1 MNKNMKGRGNLRRP
15 LPIRLLAVIMA
26 VVMVFSVIIVTNRS
40 DKVKA
45 DSESSVNAFSNLV
58 INKTENCTLNVPAKG
73 VKVLLNM
80 SGVGDTEEAVTDIK
94 LFLSDDPAAGDDVK
108 YVAVAGGETAPASG
122 YTEVPIKGILKKS
135 VKWYV
140 GTTEA
145 PVVASGDLA
154 GNYYIESQATDVTA
168 TLIEKAAYVFT
179 KADDSA
185 LEELALSK
193 ITAKKPNPADVSKYS
208 TTVSSY
214 NAADVTLTCNEAELT
229 FSDAD
234 QGESSGIDAAVITY
248 DVSKDGTAVKSGAGY
263 SDVMDYINSVKT
275 ADATGDG
282 TYKIDKKVQIQDVS
296 GNMVDVVTKTASV
309 KRNAYVLKTFSVESV
324 SKTYPTDK
332 ELNYPASGYANPA
345 NNIVINYTADDTPS
359 TITVTPNNVAGKS
372 VTIEKN
378 TSGKITIP
386 GDSDANNGKT
396 VQYTIVFTQKESD
409 SDPEAVD
416 EVKVNINYGDGT
428 PSINIANTDAYVTEK
443 NLDVNATATVDANSG
458 AELSK
463 INVYKLDSSGQS
475 PLPGPKASEAVSGKS
490 YNYTY
495 KATLNLGYNFFVMT
509 AESNYGKTS
518 PRSNEYKVFY
528 DDKAPEV
535 TKIEAKQADHAGYG
549 GKADKKDNSFSVSK
563 KVTSRAD
570 LVLTLDVSDK
580 QSDDSEGSGIDT
592 VTVNGKKAQYSS
604 GKATFTVPK
613 NDNNDGKEI
622 TYPVVVTDK
631 AGRSSDYTV
640 SFRFFKE
647 DAVITVVETPFNHT
661 PDDFDIWD
669 DPANPSAYLDVTIES
684 EVVLE
689 NIMIND
695 GVGAVDFISK
705 AKTSGPDAQGIYTY
719 KCRYNFDLTKSKTGY
734 TISLS
739 TTNRN
744 KVVTPKI
751 LVDIR
756 NIDVTRPDKAIVVGT
771 TTWAPKVVLNVSTKD
786 VDPSS
791 GIKEV
796 RANGTTKS
804 SYIPINDK
812 FTATVVKS
820 RDSSGTPVRFV
831 IVDNAGNESE
841 LYSGIYYVDP
851 DDPTVSLSVDGVS
864 AKKVNKYLERNPVI
878 KYTAKD
884 DISGLA
890 DSNGKILKINGK
902 EYDFDKNNG
911 KKLSQIVGKVSETT
925 SYTIEVIA
933 KDKAGNTASTK
944 CSFKVD
950 GSKPV
955 LSNTIITESV
965 KDNGY
970 YNKTV
975 EIELSVSDSNI
986 SKSDISVLDEK
997 NQPIKVK
1004 WTEEDGEYTATYKVA
1019 TEGKHVV
1026 KLEAKDKTG
1035 TKSSIT
1041 RKFYID
1047 KTKPVLT
1054 TYLNSDEYEEMD
1066 EFFNSSI
1073 STFVIVDDKNEDTN
1087 YTDDNKPVV
1096 LTVTRKPF
1104 NGGEVKTAE
1113 KYGEG
1118 PHKFGNQGKYTFTY
1132 KVSDLAGN
1140 EATAT
1145 IGAIID
1151 TSAPL
1156 MNMYVKTDKPA
1167 KFSKY
1172 NNTYDNRVDKFSGK
1186 EAYQYG
1192 QYYNT
1197 DVTIELNY
1205 FEYNIDDISVYDYS
1219 SNDRMETELDPSWS
1233 KTKNGYTSGTVTI
1246 SEEGY
1251 HVIRMEAR
1259 DMSGNS
1265 TADKGDSKTI
1275 RFTIDRTPPEV
1286 STTFNGSGYSEGSGL
1301 IYVGGSGTVG
1311 VSVSDA
1317 NKDEDDLTRNL
1328 TINVPGGSTTTSTTK
1343 VPEGLEAFDGD
1354 AEYEVKFQAVDRAG
1368 NSSAERTVQFR
1379 VDKLPPELSITS
1391 SAGGGTATSAVTVTF
1406 NIKEPYYNDIVS
1418 STIESFSKADGKAES
1433 KLETI
1438 NFMPSSANDSM
1449 SKTYSEDGEYRF
1461 TFAAEDRTGNKANV
1475 DHSFILDGNKPIITL
1490 SGVNNYDKT
1499 DKKVELGVQVD
1510 ETFYLTNKV
1519 VMTGTR
1525 TDMSGK
1531 KNSID
1536 FEQFP
1541 AAQGKISSLIH
1552 VFNEDGIYDIT
1563 IRSTDK
1569 AGNTDT
1575 KEVHFTIDTKAPV
1588 IADLK
1593 EFDGTVIT
1601 SFNPDLNYD
1610 TLVSDLSVCD
1620 VKVYLDGVEYDG
1632 VNELEDGSHTLR
1644 VEAVDDLGL
1653 KTTREYTFVL
1663 DTKGPTIIVSG
1674 VENGEV
1680 FTEPRTIGV
1689 TVQLDEDTLEYV
1701 KINGQTVNVSA
1712 NSSSY
1717 TVSEKGDYKLEVS
1730 ARDNAGNKS
1739 SEEISF
1745 TFGSTTNWKLIAGI
1759 IGGAVGLLLLLI
1771 IIIALIARRR
1781 KA

>member
-40 DKVKA
+40 EKLKAEAKFVDYTGASDKAKSITSGDYQVYSPANGLKLLLNYDIVKETLGEA
-45 DSESSVNAFSNLV
+45 EEFGAFKLFKAKDDATTPKYVLEAAATDAYEEFKLLAKKKTVTKWVNGDGSEISAVDVSGIGAQYFITASSSGEVVARLRSETTYEGTSFTDKDGNALDTDAQTIVTSELANIPEDVNDSVASVTL
-58 INKTENCTLNVPAKG
+58 KTYELNTISLNV
-73 VKVLLNM
+73 
-80 SGVGDTEEAVTDIK
+80 
-94 LFLSDDPAAGDDVK
+94 SDDKKNIRLTDVDSLHT
-108 YVAVAGGETAPASG
+108 GEGVIEIA
-122 YTEVPIKGILKKS
+122 EPIK
-135 VKWYV
+135 
-140 GTTEA
+140 
-145 PVVASGDLA
+145 
-154 GNYYIESQATDVTA
+154 
-168 TLIEKAAYVFT
+168 
-179 KADDSA
+179 
-185 LEELALSK
+185 
-193 ITAKKPNPADVSKYS
+193 
-208 TTVSSY
+208 
-214 NAADVTLTCNEAELT
+214 
-229 FSDAD
+229 
-234 QGESSGIDAAVITY
+234 Y
-248 DVSKDGTAVKSGAGY
+248 DVSKGEVNDTLDTTEAVENFINGNTSWEGDGEYTVKKVVKIGSDTIFTNEQKIIRNVYILKSFKALSTNGDMSSRTLVVPGKVNPSKPITIEYETDAVPTKIEVDPAYLDKTTPGKIIIPADLDKNKGKI
-263 SDVMDYINSVKT
+263 DYTVKLT
-275 ADATGDG
+275 HKGTEADA
-282 TYKIDKKVQIQDVS
+282 Q
-296 GNMVDVVTKTASV
+296 
-309 KRNAYVLKTFSVESV
+309 
-324 SKTYPTDK
+324 
-332 ELNYPASGYANPA
+332 
-345 NNIVINYTADDTPS
+345 
-359 TITVTPNNVAGKS
+359 
-372 VTIEKN
+372 
-378 TSGKITIP
+378 
-386 GDSDANNGKT
+386 
-396 VQYTIVFTQKESD
+396 
-409 SDPEAVD
+409 EAVD
-416 EVKVNINYGDGT
+416 SFTVTIDYGDGT

-443 NLDVNATATVDANSG
+443 NLGINATATVDADSG
-458 AELSK
+458 ADLSK
-463 INVYKLDSSGQS
+463 INVYMLDSSGQN

-490 YNYTY
+490 KNYTY
-495 KATLNLGYNFFVMT
+495 EATLNLGYNYFVMT

-518 PRSNEYKVFY
+518 QRSSEYKVFY

-535 TKIEAKQADHAGYG
+535 TGITAAQAGHDVYG
-549 GKADKKDNSFSVSK
+549 GKAEKADKSFNVPK

-580 QSDDSEGSGIDT
+580 QSDDSKGSGIDT
-592 VTVNGKKAQYSS
+592 VTVNGKKAQPNSE
-604 GKATFTVPK
+604 KATFTFTVPK

-622 TYPVVVTDK
+622 TYPVVVTDI
-631 AGRSSDYTV
+631 AGRSSEYTV

-669 DPANPSAYLDVTIES
+669 DPDNPSAYLDVTIES

-695 GVGAVDFISK
+695 GVGVVNFISK

-739 TTNRN
+739 TTNIN
-744 KVVTPKI
+744 KVVTPKT

-812 FTATVVKS
+812 FSATVVKS

-1265 TADKGDSKTI
+1265 TADKGETKTI

-1311 VSVSDA
+1311 VSVSDT

-1536 FEQFP
+1536 FEKFP